1 MSGSDSSKKSNKSN
15 GSDSIDVSNEFKE
28 NVIAFVKYDD
38 LIRQKMAEI
47 AELKKKRKPKEEYI
61 LKYLE
66 KIDETTID
74 ISSGKLRKNK
84 AESKVPLNQDYIKK
98 AIGKKVA
105 NPKTI
110 EEIMNDMDNRPTK
123 VKVNLKTTS
132 KRAKK

>member
-1 MSGSDSSKKSNKSN
+1 MSESDSSNKSNKSN
-15 GSDSIDVSNEFKE
+15 NSVDVTNEFKE

-38 LIRQKMAEI
+38 LIRQKMTEI
-47 AELKKKRKPKEEYI
+47 AELKKKRKPKEDYI

-74 ISSGKLRKNK
+74 ISGGKLRKNK

-98 AIGKKVA
+98 AIGKKVV
-105 NPKTI
+105 NPVTI

-123 VKVNLKTTS
+123 VNVNLKRTS